1 LISIAPARAANQLL
15 AALPGDEYQRLS
27 PELERI
33 ELAFAATL
41 YEPGAPLRY
50 VYFPVSGIV
59 SILAGRAGQ
68 DMLEV
73 AVVGNEGMVGLP
85 VFMGVETARAR
96 AVVQA
101 AGTALR
107 LNAAA
112 LRRECERGG
121 ALFRLLLRYTQ
132 SLLTQVTQSA
142 ACNRFHLL
150 EARLARW
157 LLMAHDR
164 MDTDEFQL
172 TQEFLSNMLGVR
184 REGVNRAAGRL
195 QRRGLI
201 SYSRGHLTIRD
212 RAGLEAVACPCY
224 LIVRQESESVRRDVE
239 LSGRATSQLKA
250 V

>member
-1 LISIAPARAANQLL
+1 MISIAPARAANQLL
-15 AALPGDEYQRLS
+15 AALPGDEYQRLA
-27 PELERI
+27 PELEQT
-33 ELAFAATL
+33 ELAFAATI
-41 YEPGAPLRY
+41 YEPGDPLRH
-50 VYFPVSGIV
+50 VFFPVSGIV

-85 VFMGVETARAR
+85 VFMGVERARAR

-112 LRRECERGG
+112 LRRECQRGG
-121 ALFRLLLRYTQ
+121 VLFRLLLRYTQ

-212 RAGLEAVACPCY
+212 RAGLEAAACPCY
-224 LIVRQESESVRRDVE
+224 LIIRRESEGVRRGV
-239 LSGRATSQLKA
+239 
-250 V
+250 